1 MPLLDESD
9 INSEIENLSE
19 WNYIEKTITKDYS
32 FDTYLSGIDFVN
44 KLALIASVF
53 LYFSAPWVTVIFT
66 NDLAIQTIASNYLQM
81 ICLIF
86 PMISIGITVGRILN
100 GLGLGMPSLV
110 ITIIRVVGVAG
121 PLAYYFVYILN
132 KPLEWMWYSM
142 IISAIIA
149 SIISSIWLKVAFKK
163 LLPA

>member
-1 MPLLDESD
+1 MLRQIVGWRRNETWEMTMHDM
-9 INSEIENLSE
+9 NAR
-19 WNYIEKTITKDYS
+19 
-32 FDTYLSGIDFVN
+32 IDR
-44 KLALIASVF
+44 AMI
-53 LYFSAPWVTVIFT
+53 LYFCAPWVTVIFT
-66 NDLAIQTIASNYLQM
+66 NDLSIQSIASNYLQM